1 MYIQDT
7 TSTVS
12 RPQRIGA
19 VALFLAAVS
28 ATTTFAAPAHAHQ
41 EIHGGASSAS
51 TTAKDIG
58 SGPARLRLGGVDQ
71 RAGDAVV
78 GVVDAG
84 SAEVGGGGKDD
95 ADPCAE

>member
-51 TTAKDIG
+51 TTAKDIVDFVTERKKRM
-58 SGPARLRLGGVDQ
+58 ARDRIE
-71 RAGDAVV
+71 RAWLYD
-78 GVVDAG
+78 
-84 SAEVGGGGKDD
+84 
-95 ADPCAE
+95 